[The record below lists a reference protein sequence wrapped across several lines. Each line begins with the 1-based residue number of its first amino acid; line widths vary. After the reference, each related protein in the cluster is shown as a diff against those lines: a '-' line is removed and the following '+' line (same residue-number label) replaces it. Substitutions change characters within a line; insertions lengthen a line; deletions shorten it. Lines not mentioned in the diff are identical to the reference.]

1 MTEQFDPRQ
10 FPFLLDD
17 KAATWVETTL
27 KSLSLEQ
34 KLAQLINV
42 LIRTDDP
49 EELAQLQR
57 LGLASWPAR

>member
-1 MTEQFDPRQ
+1 MTEQFAPRQ

-17 KAATWVETTL
+17 EPANWVETVL
-27 KSLSLEQ
+27 KSLSLGQ

-49 EELAQLQR
+49 EELAQLQ
-57 LGLASWPAR
+57 

>member
-10 FPFLLDD
+10 FHFLLDD
-17 KAATWVETTL
+17 EAANWVETVF

-42 LIRTDDP
+42 LIRADDP
-49 EELAQLQR
+49 EE
-57 LGLASWPAR
+57 